1 MIDKKEFRSAMVL
14 KGYSYRTLAEA
25 LGVTKD
31 TISNKVNGK
40 SSFTTEE
47 AVKLCTLLEIVD
59 PAKTNCKTLKGEKN
73 ANPDIRVLS
82 LFRDKDGRAEKR
94 QED

>member
-59 PAKTNCKTLKGEKN
+59 PAKKSK
-73 ANPDIRVLS
+73 IFLS
-82 LFRDKDGRAEKR
+82 SMSQK
-94 QED
+94 

>member
-40 SSFTTEE
+40 HRLQQK
-47 AVKLCTLLEIVD
+47 KL
-59 PAKTNCKTLKGEKN
+59 
-73 ANPDIRVLS
+73 
-82 LFRDKDGRAEKR
+82 
-94 QED
+94 